1 MSKGGK
7 FQITVPKQTHDYLA
21 YLASIGKGGSSIPD
35 VAAFVL
41 IETLNQRLS
50 WISSFAP
57 LPLSIT
63 LLTSTKCS
71 SIAATRPPLG
81 R

>member
-7 FQITVPKQTHDYLA
+7 FQITLPKQTHDYLA

-41 IETLNQRLS
+41 IETLNQRLADG
-50 WISSFAP
+50 WHKPEVPAP
-57 LPLSIT
+57 VRDTASG
-63 LLTSTKCS
+63 
-71 SIAATRPPLG
+71 AD
-81 R
+81 